1 MRIDQVTTASGTL
14 SLSQQTPP
22 FAKVLVMGR
31 RKSREMTTGHFWIQ
45 LDRVAAGGFQIC
57 TCMYVCKK
65 QARPVAWVISF

>member
-14 SLSQQTPP
+14 SLTSQQTPP

-45 LDRVAAGGFQIC
+45 LDRVAAGGFSK
-57 TCMYVCKK
+57 YVCSGPG
-65 QARPVAWVISF
+65 QAGPFPSKGG